1 MSLNVSLPSE
11 TGNLLHRKNQT
22 TRLRAATPLQRIN
35 AECTHAHTH
44 IQERRCSLCV
54 RTACL
59 RVYVYSLP
67 RLESV
72 KSDSRRR
79 IESRARAGLRRS
91 SSCTHNFSL
100 CTVIYIYTYAEP
112 ALPRRECTYIYTH
125 AREFWTKAGL
135 AVLQKSLGGRA
146 RVGPFLSVIY
156 VMETGVNF
164 TLRPRLSGRRR
175 RPASIDEKYTL
186 RCARVMRVE
195 MEYEGRGD
203 FVQLA
208 VV

>member
-11 TGNLLHRKNQT
+11 TGNSLHRKNQT

-35 AECTHAHTH
+35 AECTHVHTH

-100 CTVIYIYTYAEP
+100 CTVIYIYIRGARSSP
-112 ALPRRECTYIYTH
+112 PRMYIYIYT
-125 AREFWTKAGL
+125 RER
-135 AVLQKSLGGRA
+135 VLDKSRFGGAPKILGWEGKSRSLF
-146 RVGPFLSVIY
+146 VGDLCY
-156 VMETGVNF
+156 G
-164 TLRPRLSGRRR
+164 
-175 RPASIDEKYTL
+175 D
-186 RCARVMRVE
+186 
-195 MEYEGRGD
+195 RG
-203 FVQLA
+203 
-208 VV
+208 